1 MPDVDQSYL
10 SWGDSKR
17 PILNQNYTSRP
28 PPQIKLP
35 GGKKGGGGG
44 GNFYLKSLA
53 AKFARTC
60 NIEFPV
66 TCVMSY

>member
-1 MPDVDQSYL
+1 MSDVEQSYL

-28 PPQIKLP
+28 PPIKNS
-35 GGKKGGGGG
+35 GGKKGGGVAVI
-44 GNFYLKSLA
+44 FTFA
-53 AKFARTC
+53 CFARTC

-66 TCVMSY
+66 TCVMSV